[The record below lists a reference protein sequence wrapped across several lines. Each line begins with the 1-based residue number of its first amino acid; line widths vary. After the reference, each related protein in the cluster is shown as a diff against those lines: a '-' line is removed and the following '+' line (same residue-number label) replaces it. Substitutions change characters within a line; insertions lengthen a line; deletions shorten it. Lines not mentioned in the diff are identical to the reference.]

1 MSSKKTGPYQ
11 EVVSRCGLFLS
22 KELHWQTIHFSLWS
36 CSSSTCSWHW
46 APSACLLSAPQAGLA
61 GALVP
66 SLGVF
71 VVLAQ
76 HLHTRSISVYRS
88 VFKQLTPITGEQSG
102 GGRLR
107 QTQVRHD
114 TSSGRLVGHVFKA
127 QRIAENLLAYLRVTV
142 SIYITIC
149 VYIYNLYQSI
159 DYRDAANR

>member
-1 MSSKKTGPYQ
+1 MACFFQKNFTGRP
-11 EVVSRCGLFLS
+11 STSLFGLVLRLPVRGTGHLLPAFFQLHRLAWPGRWCHLWVFLS
-22 KELHWQTIHFSLWS
+22 FWPNIFI
-36 CSSSTCSWHW
+36 
-46 APSACLLSAPQAGLA
+46 
-61 GALVP
+61 LV
-66 SLGVF
+66 
-71 VVLAQ
+71 A
-76 HLHTRSISVYRS
+76 S
-88 VFKQLTPITGEQSG
+88 VFIDQFSSNLLQSQVNKAG